1 MTMSNYTPISM
12 PSLGKIFDMMKSLP
26 PQQAAQDINSPDPA
40 KKLAAMM
47 VTNSDKQLQQQQAA
61 QQQPMPTIAQKLS
74 QGVTQAPGAPTPPMP
89 AVPPQAQAK
98 PAAQGIA
105 ALQPQ
110 QTPPGSAMGILPTQ
124 QAPEVQAAPQQPV
137 QRSTGGIASFAAGGQ
152 AQASQQQAQKAQQL
166 AQLMQAIN
174 QSNIV
179 AAPQQDQQAGVAA
192 PQPGQ
197 ANPMQN
203 YSSMVFGTRPQYRPG
218 TEAAPISQDLSLSQ
232 MGQYS
237 PQQPIAAAHGGLMH
251 HVPDHLYKFAQGGIL
266 AFAGKEGSQANL
278 TQAQLEASLADST
291 GNPGILKQPAIDMAG
306 RDLYD
311 VPFDSAGQN
320 TAPGVNIDPN
330 AVNVQSAA
338 ATGNPGIIPGNTL
351 AQAAQAAGNT
361 YTGPTL
367 DTGVQP
373 HVRGNVA
380 SPFQG
385 VYDAVGNFFSN
396 QGTAATNPRLGGTS
410 ATPVN
415 KDEAAIA
422 NAQAPS
428 DMQSNAAALMNN
440 RNALMGNQAAPSAS
454 AQPSN
459 TGIASQTIPN
469 PLQLTSPATQ
479 QPQQQA
485 QQKQPAPAPV
495 RPTGIAAVAPTAP
508 AAPSKYDTLDAA
520 AAKIM
525 ENRLNNKPQL
535 KDAWE
540 ENDAILKHEGL
551 DTPAGQV
558 ALKKLEEIQQMH
570 NENKKKN
577 EINDLI
583 SVMRGWG
590 VGGPGG
596 AADVYTGLQRQHQA
610 EDEKRLWQQLEV
622 LDDVD
627 KRNREEKLK
636 RGDSVSKIY
645 ADSKKEQAEAASK
658 IFGEARTSERDKNRI
673 ASEENRTKWTIEAEK
688 DRELLRQAFE
698 AKYKDLTPEQIMQ
711 KAKTDPSFLTDYAKV
726 KAAMSGQGSKLDM
739 TGATAMLRAA
749 QSAFDKAK
757 ASELTDPNG
766 KENVEAA
773 ARELQES
780 REVIKRLSRGEE
792 PYPAGEKSVVMAPP
806 VPTDKSKLIAG
817 HKYTGANGVVAVW
830 NGTKF
835 VAE

>member
-1 MTMSNYTPISM
+1 MAMSNYTPISM
-12 PSLGKIFDMMKSLP
+12 PSLGKIFDMMKNLP

-47 VTNSDKQLQQQQAA
+47 VTNADKQLQQQQAA

-74 QGVTQAPGAPTPPMP
+74 QGMTQAPGAPTPPMP

-174 QSNIV
+174 QGSTATV
-179 AAPQQDQQAGVAA
+179 PRQAQQAGIAA

-203 YSSMVFGTRPQYRPG
+203 YSSMVFGTRPQARPG

-232 MGQYS
+232 LGQYS

-251 HVPDHLYKFAQGGIL
+251 HVPDHMYKFAQGGIL

-278 TQAQLEASLADST
+278 TQAQLDASLADST

-396 QGTAATNPRLGGTS
+396 QGTTSTNPRLGGTS
-410 ATPVN
+410 AAPTA
-415 KDEAAIA
+415 DS
-422 NAQAPS
+422 APS
-428 DMQSNAAALMNN
+428 ADAQTNAAALLSN
-440 RNALMGNQAAPSAS
+440 RNALMGNQAATPVAS
-454 AQPSN
+454 
-459 TGIASQTIPN
+459 G
-469 PLQLTSPATQ
+469 PLQLP
-479 QPQQQA
+479 
-485 QQKQPAPAPV
+485 
-495 RPTGIAAVAPTAP
+495 PTGAGAGRGAVNPPVVTPSATPGGIGSLVSGQAAPTTRAS
-508 AAPSKYDTLDAA
+508 AV
-520 AAKIM
+520 
-525 ENRLNNKPQL
+525 
-535 KDAWE
+535 
-540 ENDAILKHEGL
+540 
-551 DTPAGQV
+551 PAGAPPSHTANSLV
-558 ALKKLEEIQQMH
+558 DDVVKKSALEALKKTNADDELDEQI
-570 NENKKKN
+570 KVLTKLG
-577 EINDLI
+577 INNDA
-583 SVMRGWG
+583 GE
-590 VGGPGG
+590 
-596 AADVYTGLQRQHQA
+596 AA
-610 EDEKRLWQQLEV
+610 
-622 LDDVD
+622 
-627 KRNREEKLK
+627 LK
-636 RGDSVSKIY
+636 RAMDAHQQYKNADDSLERFQRIMSGI
-645 ADSKKEQAEAASK
+645 AHGGLAGGGAEAANYSAEK
-658 IFGEARTSERDKNRI
+658 RAADYAESRQHMKDLT
-673 ASEENRTKWTIEAEK
+673 EAEDK
-688 DRELLRQAFE
+688 TRGEKKEIAGSVLKGVEEKNKAAGVAAGNLYGHQLTANTTMEAERLRAANQLAIEKERQKFE
-698 AKYKDLTPEQIMQ
+698 QRYKDLTPMEIME
-711 KAKTDPSFLTDYAKV
+711 KAKTDPNFLADYAKV
-726 KAAMSGQGSKLDM
+726 KAAMSGQGSRLDM
-739 TGATAMLRAA
+739 AGATAMLRAA
-749 QSAFDKAK
+749 EESYKTAQANSAIKP
-757 ASELTDPNG
+757 ELVAPALQ
-766 KENVEAA
+766 KYEEA
-773 ARELQES
+773 QEAV
-780 REVIKRLSRGEE
+780 RRISRGEE
-792 PYPAGEKSVVMAPP
+792 PYPAGEKSVVAAPP
-806 VPTDKSKLIAG
+806 VPTEKSKLVAG
-817 HKYTGANGVVAVW
+817 QKYTGANGVVAVW